1 MNRNYYNKA
10 NAIIRRMKKIAID
23 KGIYENFGEK
33 ELRKFNALIN
43 QDDNLTYAERA
54 ELSAYL
60 SEMLSSIDDKNKFN

>member
-1 MNRNYYNKA
+1 MKRKYFNKA
-10 NAIIRRMKKIAID
+10 NAIIRKMKKIAVD

-43 QDDNLTYAERA
+43 QDDELDYAERA

-60 SEMLSSIDDKNKFN
+60 SEMLLSINDKNKFS